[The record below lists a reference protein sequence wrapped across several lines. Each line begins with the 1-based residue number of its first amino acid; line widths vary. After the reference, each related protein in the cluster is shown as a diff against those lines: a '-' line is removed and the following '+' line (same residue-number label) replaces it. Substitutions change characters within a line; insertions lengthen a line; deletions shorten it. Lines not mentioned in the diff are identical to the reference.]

1 MRAGGQRWLGRS
13 PPSPVP
19 RHTPPEHLAPAGGEQ
34 KEALEP
40 DSALRGLGVPGARL
54 PPAPRSP
61 RTVGAGC
68 RRGEGRGRGG
78 GFLLTPFPSAALYNR
93 AAAALPAWQPQPG
106 AGTALPQYPP
116 APPALP
122 APPRAMGPAL
132 LGLGLL
138 LLALPALSLPVTSD
152 MSKGDTKVMK
162 CIVEVISDTL
172 SKPNPLPISEEC
184 LETLRGD
191 ERIISILRHQNL
203 LKELQ
208 EIAAQGA
215 NERTQQQKKNNG
227 FEDELSEVLE
237 SQNDENKQ
245 RDAAWQHAEEEQPT
259 ESLAELPA
267 QKTQQKEDLRKEGKN
282 SLEEREPRPRDADP
296 GEKEDQEDA
305 ESNEIRDTGDAQGEA
320 ALENHIGKDLSEDEL
335 QPREDE
341 EEQPGGPRD
350 SQEMEEEGEQ
360 PSRQGQEQ
368 SKEAVGK
375 RMEQEDDREDAPAE
389 EDPTEAER
397 SLDLAAEDV
406 GAEEM
411 QGEDSN
417 DDALGFGKD
426 EQSSEE
432 EEEEQPRAL
441 RRGRHRLEDE
451 GMQAD
456 EDTFQT
462 RDAKSEEM
470 EDESSREWE
479 NSKRWNKM
487 DELAKQLTSKKRM
500 EENDS
505 GEDPDR
511 SMKMAFRSHKYDF
524 SSPEEGVRRSRKHHS
539 KEDSSEG
546 FPLAPMPEEKK
557 DEEGSAN
564 RRTEVPGQPG
574 AVVLPW
580 Y

>member
-1 MRAGGQRWLGRS
+1 M
-13 PPSPVP
+13 
-19 RHTPPEHLAPAGGEQ
+19 
-34 KEALEP
+34 
-40 DSALRGLGVPGARL
+40 
-54 PPAPRSP
+54 SP
-61 RTVGAGC
+61 R
-68 RRGEGRGRGG
+68 
-78 GFLLTPFPSAALYNR
+78 LLAV
-93 AAAALPAWQPQPG
+93 
-106 AGTALPQYPP
+106 
-116 APPALP
+116 
-122 APPRAMGPAL
+122 
-132 LGLGLL
+132 L
-138 LLALPALSLPVTSD
+138 LLAVPAISLPVTNE
-152 MSKGDTKVMK
+152 MNKGDTKVMK

-215 NERTQQQKKNNG
+215 NERTQQQKKNSG

-245 RDAAWQHAEEEQPT
+245 RDVAQQHPEEEQPT
-259 ESLAELPA
+259 ASLAELAA
-267 QKTQQKEDLRKEGKN
+267 QKTQQKEDVREGGKN
-282 SLEEREPRPRDADP
+282 SLEVGESRLQDASRS
-296 GEKEDQEDA
+296 EKDDQDEA
-305 ESNEIRDTGDAQGEA
+305 ESNEIKDAEDAQGEA
-320 ALENHIGKDLSEDEL
+320 AVDNHDDKDLGEDE
-335 QPREDE
+335 QQQRGEG
-341 EEQPGGPRD
+341 EEQHRGPRN
-350 SQEMEEEGEQ
+350 SLELEEEGEQ
-360 PSRQGQEQ
+360 PSRQGQRQ
-368 SKEAVGK
+368 SKEEAAEEHV
-375 RMEQEDDREDAPAE
+375 EQEDDGEDAPGE

-397 SLDLAAEDV
+397 LLDLAEED
-406 GAEEM
+406 GEAEEM
-411 QGEDSN
+411 QEDDGN

-432 EEEEQPRAL
+432 EEEQPHVL

-451 GMQAD
+451 GMQAE
-456 EDTFQT
+456 EDTFQS

-479 NSKRWNKM
+479 DSKRWNKM

-524 SSPEEGVRRSRKHHS
+524 SSPEEDVRRSWKHHS

-564 RRTEVPGQPG
+564 RRTEDQELESLAAIEAELEHVAHKLHELRRG
-574 AVVLPW
+574 
-580 Y
+580 

>member
-1 MRAGGQRWLGRS
+1 M
-13 PPSPVP
+13 
-19 RHTPPEHLAPAGGEQ
+19 
-34 KEALEP
+34 
-40 DSALRGLGVPGARL
+40 
-54 PPAPRSP
+54 SP
-61 RTVGAGC
+61 R
-68 RRGEGRGRGG
+68 
-78 GFLLTPFPSAALYNR
+78 LLAV
-93 AAAALPAWQPQPG
+93 
-106 AGTALPQYPP
+106 
-116 APPALP
+116 
-122 APPRAMGPAL
+122 
-132 LGLGLL
+132 L
-138 LLALPALSLPVTSD
+138 LLAVPAISLPVTNE
-152 MSKGDTKVMK
+152 MNKGDTKVMK

-215 NERTQQQKKNNG
+215 NERTQQQKKNSG

-245 RDAAWQHAEEEQPT
+245 RDVAQQHPEEEQPT
-259 ESLAELPA
+259 ASLAELAA
-267 QKTQQKEDLRKEGKN
+267 QKTQQKEDVREEGKN
-282 SLEEREPRPRDADP
+282 SLEVGESRLQDASS
-296 GEKEDQEDA
+296 EKDDQDEAD
-305 ESNEIRDTGDAQGEA
+305 SNEIKDAEDAQGEA
-320 ALENHIGKDLSEDEL
+320 ALGNHADKDLGENE
-335 QPREDE
+335 QQQRGEG
-341 EEQPGGPRD
+341 EEQRRGPRN
-350 SQEMEEEGEQ
+350 SLELEEEGEQ
-360 PSRQGQEQ
+360 PSRQGQRQ
-368 SKEAVGK
+368 SKEEAAEERV
-375 RMEQEDDREDAPAE
+375 EQEDDGEDAPGE

-397 SLDLAAEDV
+397 LLDLAEED
-406 GAEEM
+406 GEAEEM
-411 QGEDSN
+411 QEDDGN

-432 EEEEQPRAL
+432 EEEQPHVL

-451 GMQAD
+451 GMQAE
-456 EDTFQT
+456 EDTFQS

-479 NSKRWNKM
+479 DSKRWNKM

-524 SSPEEGVRRSRKHHS
+524 SSPEEDVRRSWKHHS

-564 RRTEVPGQPG
+564 RRTEDQELESLAAIEAELEHVAHKLHELRRG
-574 AVVLPW
+574 
-580 Y
+580 